1 MNTASSPNDQA
12 RATIQTYARI
22 AGILFL
28 ISIIAGGF
36 GEGWLPSRMIVSGDA
51 AATAANFRTHD
62 FLFRVGFAAFLIES
76 LCDTALSLLMYVLLR
91 PVQKDVALAAAF
103 FGLMATS
110 TFAFSQVFHF
120 APILILSG
128 SGYLKTFTPDQL
140 ESLAYLSLR
149 ISSYAGMLFTAYYGV
164 AWVLRAYLIVR
175 SGYLPKLLGV
185 LMGIGGLGFVVR
197 NFLLILAPSYAPFFL
212 LALLF
217 PGGIALTV
225 WLLVK
230 GVDAGRWEARA
241 SSPRGS
247 HQGVS

>member
-1 MNTASSPNDQA
+1 MNAASNHQTGTSIQA
-12 RATIQTYARI
+12 YARL
-22 AGILFL
+22 AGVLFL

-51 AATAANFRTHD
+51 AATAANFRAHEL
-62 FLFRVGFAAFLIES
+62 LFRFGFAGFLIES
-76 LCDTALSLLMYVLLR
+76 LCDTALSLVMYVLLR
-91 PVQKDVALAAAF
+91 PVRKDIALAAAF

-120 APILILSG
+120 APLIILSG
-128 SGYLKTFTPDQL
+128 SNYLKTFTPDQL

-164 AWVLRAYLIVR
+164 AWVLRGYLIVR

-185 LMGIGGLGFVVR
+185 LMGIGGLGFIAR
-197 NFLLILAPSYAPFFL
+197 NFLLILAPAYAPFYL

-217 PGGIALTV
+217 PGGIALTS

-230 GVDAGRWEARA
+230 GVDLRKWGQTRI
-241 SSPRGS
+241 SSEIR
-247 HQGVS
+247 V